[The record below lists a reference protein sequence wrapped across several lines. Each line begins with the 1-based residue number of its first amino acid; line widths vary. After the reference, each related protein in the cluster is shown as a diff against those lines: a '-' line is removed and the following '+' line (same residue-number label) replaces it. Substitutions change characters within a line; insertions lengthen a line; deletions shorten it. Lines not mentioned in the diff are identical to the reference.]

1 MKNVTI
7 AAAIAASALASPVLA
22 QETGDFS
29 GVKGTAIAGYDNTD
43 FGIDGAGSTDNAD
56 GFLYGASL
64 GYDTQSNNI
73 VYGVEAEIT
82 ESTGELTGGGASVDA
97 SRDLYAGARLGFVVG
112 DSALLYAKAG
122 YTNARYTASGG
133 GFGGIAGNADGV
145 RVGAGIEYKLSDN
158 AFVRGE
164 YRYSN
169 YEAGVSRNQ
178 VVGGVGFRF

>member
-7 AAAIAASALASPVLA
+7 AVAIAASTLASPVLA
-22 QETGDFS
+22 QEAGDFS
-29 GVKGTAIAGYDNTD
+29 GAKGTAIAGYDNTD
-43 FGIDGAGSTDNAD
+43 FGIAGAGGTDNAE

-64 GYDTQSNNI
+64 GYDLQSNNI

-82 ESTGELTGGGASVDA
+82 DSTGDISGGGASVEA
-97 SRDLYAGARLGFVVG
+97 SRDLYAGGRLGVVVG
-112 DSALLYAKAG
+112 DSALFYAKAG
-122 YTNARYTASGG
+122 YTNARYTGAGAGLGAVS
-133 GFGGIAGNADGV
+133 GNADGV

>member
-22 QETGDFS
+22 QEVGDFS

-43 FGIDGAGSTDNAD
+43 FGIGGAGSSDNAD

-64 GYDTQSNNI
+64 GYDIQSNNM

-82 ESTGELTGGGASVDA
+82 ESTGELSGGGASVDA

-122 YTNARYTASGG
+122 YTNARYTASGAG
-133 GFGGIAGNADGV
+133 VAGNADGV